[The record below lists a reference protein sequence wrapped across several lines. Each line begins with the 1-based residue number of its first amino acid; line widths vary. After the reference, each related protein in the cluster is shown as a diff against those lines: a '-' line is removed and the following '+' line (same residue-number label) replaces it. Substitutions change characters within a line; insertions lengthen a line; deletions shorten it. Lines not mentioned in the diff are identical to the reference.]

1 VSLGY
6 RDVQD
11 PSVYIK
17 AKVIGEE
24 NTYFLVWTTTP
35 WTLISNVALA
45 VNPDVEYVKVRYKD
59 DLLILAK
66 ERLSVMP
73 EGTEIVEIIRGH
85 VTSDQTYQATAQLAK
100 DLGIETSTLFKKM
113 RSLGIQKPRA
123 AAAGPLRKRPTY
135 AAPSPLAWATPTW
148 TRAPCIAPS
157 P

>member
-1 VSLGY
+1 MRHSLSSHEVSLGY

-45 VNPDVEYVKVRYKD
+45 VNPDVEYLKVRYKD

-73 EGTEIVEIIRGH
+73 EGTEIVATVRGR
-85 VTSDQTYQATAQLAK
+85 
-100 DLGIETSTLFKKM
+100 DLVGKEYERWFGFIPVDK
-113 RSLGIQKPRA
+113 
-123 AAAGPLRKRPTY
+123 
-135 AAPSPLAWATPTW
+135 
-148 TRAPCIAPS
+148 
-157 P
+157 